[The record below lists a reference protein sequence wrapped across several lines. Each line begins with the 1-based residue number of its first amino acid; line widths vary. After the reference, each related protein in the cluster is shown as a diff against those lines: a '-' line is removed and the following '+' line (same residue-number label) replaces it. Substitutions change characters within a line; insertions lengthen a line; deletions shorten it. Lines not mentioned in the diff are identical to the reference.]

1 MQNYTIFSQ
10 DCHERSH
17 TLFTVQVQECHSESK
32 YLRKSTHDKT
42 TQTNELKTHFRRV
55 ATSRW
60 AGGGIR

>member
-10 DCHERSH
+10 DCHERLH
-17 TLFTVQVQECHSESK
+17 MLFTVQVQECHLESK

-42 TQTNELKTHFRRV
+42 TQTNKLKTKFRRM

-60 AGGGIR
+60 GGVGIR